1 MAIKR
6 MDAADRRTA
15 IVEMAT
21 PLFAR
26 RGFAGTTT
34 KEIAEAA
41 GVSEAL
47 LFRHF
52 PTKAALYEE
61 ILQIGCQGDP
71 DLIQLAALEP
81 STATLV
87 LMTHVMFQHLVLGEF
102 GEQATI
108 QTRQRLNLQSLLED
122 GEYARIL
129 MSHIA
134 KRIMPVF
141 TASIAAARS
150 AGDLVD
156 NGIDPVNA
164 FWLSQHVAAQ
174 MAYGRLCGPSVFPYE
189 GAIEQVTGQAVRFV
203 LSGIGLK
210 REAIEANYVPTQL
223 AALCQLGKFGAVAEG
238 NTRVNGPHGA
248 IAPGAPAAQ
257 AADRAAQ

>member
-1 MAIKR
+1 
-6 MDAADRRTA
+6 
-15 IVEMAT
+15 MAT
-21 PLFAR
+21 PLFAKTGLCRHHHQGDRGGCR
-26 RGFAGTTT
+26 RLGSLA
-34 KEIAEAA
+34 
-41 GVSEAL
+41 VPP
-47 LFRHF
+47 F
-52 PTKAALYEE
+52 PDQGRLYEE

-141 TASIAAARS
+141 HRQHRGGAQRWRS
-150 AGDLVD
+150 
-156 NGIDPVNA
+156 
-164 FWLSQHVAAQ
+164 
-174 MAYGRLCGPSVFPYE
+174 GR
-189 GAIEQVTGQAVRFV
+189 
-203 LSGIGLK
+203 
-210 REAIEANYVPTQL
+210 
-223 AALCQLGKFGAVAEG
+223 
-238 NTRVNGPHGA
+238 
-248 IAPGAPAAQ
+248 
-257 AADRAAQ
+257 

>member
-15 IVEMAT
+15 IVEIAT

-61 ILQIGCQGDP
+61 ILQAGCQGDP
-71 DLIQLAALEP
+71 DLVQLESLPP

-87 LMTHVMFQHLVLGEF
+87 FMTHTMFRHLVLGEF
-102 GEQATI
+102 GDRPTI
-108 QTRQRLNLQSLLED
+108 ETRQRLNLQSLVED

-141 TASIAAARS
+141 AASIAAARA
-150 AGDLVD
+150 AGDMAASD
-156 NGIDPVNA
+156 IDPANA
-164 FWLSQHVAAQ
+164 FWFAQHVAAQ
-174 MAYGRLCGPSVFPYE
+174 MAYGRLCGASVFPYRGDIE
-189 GAIEQVTGQAVRFV
+189 GVTQEAVRFV
-203 LSGIGLK
+203 LSGIGLTPAAVK
-210 REAIEANYVPTQL
+210 ANYDPARIVDFSSLGKIDQRVQA
-223 AALCQLGKFGAVAEG
+223 AALSAE
-238 NTRVNGPHGA
+238 
-248 IAPGAPAAQ
+248 
-257 AADRAAQ
+257 

>member
-1 MAIKR
+1 MANKR

-15 IVEMAT
+15 IVERAT

-26 RGFAGTTT
+26 KGFAGTTT
-34 KEIAEAA
+34 KDIAEAA

-71 DLIQLAALEP
+71 DLIQLAALQP

-87 LMTHVMFQHLVLGEF
+87 LMTQVMFRHLVLGEF
-102 GEQATI
+102 GEHATI
-108 QTRQRLNLQSLLED
+108 QTRQRLNLQSVLED

-134 KRIMPVF
+134 KKILPVF
-141 TASIAAARS
+141 TASIAAARA

-156 NGIDPVNA
+156 NGVDPVNA

-174 MAYGRLCGPSVFPYE
+174 MAYGRLCGASVFPYE
-189 GAIEQVTGQAVRFV
+189 GQIEDVTQEGVRFV

-210 REAIEANYVPTQL
+210 REAFEANYDPTQL
-223 AALCQLGKFGAVAEG
+223 AVLCQAGKFASPAEALASAVKDNALGA
-238 NTRVNGPHGA
+238 TL
-248 IAPGAPAAQ
+248 APAAM
-257 AADRAAQ
+257 AAEPAE

>member
-1 MAIKR
+1 MANKR

-15 IVEMAT
+15 IVEVAT

-61 ILQIGCQGDP
+61 ILQIGCQSDP
-71 DLIQLAALEP
+71 DLIQLEALTP

-87 LMTHVMFQHLVLGEF
+87 FMTHAMFRHLVLFEF
-102 GEQATI
+102 GEQASV
-108 QTRQRLNLQSLLED
+108 QTRQRLNLQSLVED

-134 KRIMPVF
+134 RRIMPVF
-141 TASIAAARS
+141 TKSIAAAR
-150 AGDLVD
+150 ATGDLAD
-156 NGIDPVNA
+156 NGIDPANA
-164 FWLSQHVAAQ
+164 FWFSQHVAAQ
-174 MAYGRLCGPSVFPYE
+174 MAYGRLCGPSVFPYD
-189 GAIEQVTGQAVRFV
+189 GDIEAVVAEAVRFV

-210 REAIEANYVPTQL
+210 REAIETNYDPSQMT
-223 AALCQLGKFGAVAEG
+223 ALCQAGKFGTAESAPAPAVAAQP
-238 NTRVNGPHGA
+238 V
-248 IAPGAPAAQ
+248 AAQ
-257 AADRAAQ
+257 PAE

>member
-15 IVEMAT
+15 IVEVAT

-71 DLIQLAALEP
+71 DLIQLEALPP

-87 LMTHVMFQHLVLGEF
+87 FMAHAMFRHLVLFEF
-102 GEQATI
+102 GEQVEI

-134 KRIMPVF
+134 RRIMPVF
-141 TASIAAARS
+141 TSSIAAAR
-150 AGDLVD
+150 ATGDLVD

-164 FWLSQHVAAQ
+164 FWFSQHVAAQ
-174 MAYGRLCGPSVFPYE
+174 MAYGRLRGSSVFPYD
-189 GAIEQVTGQAVRFV
+189 GNIEAVTAEAVRFV

-210 REAIEANYVPTQL
+210 REAIETNYDPSRW
-223 AALCQLGKFGAVAEG
+223 AALCQAGKLGATTAEADAPP
-238 NTRVNGPHGA
+238 TV
-248 IAPGAPAAQ
+248 IAAEAE
-257 AADRAAQ
+257 

>member
-1 MAIKR
+1 MAVKR

-15 IVEMAT
+15 IVEIAT

-71 DLIQLAALEP
+71 DLIQLEALQP

-87 LMTHVMFQHLVLGEF
+87 FMTHAMFLHLVLGEF
-102 GEQATI
+102 GDRPTI
-108 QTRQRLNLQSLLED
+108 ETRQRLNLQSLVED

-141 TASIAAARS
+141 VASIAAARA
-150 AGDLVD
+150 AGDMAV
-156 NGIDPVNA
+156 NGIDPINA
-164 FWLSQHVAAQ
+164 FWFSQHVAAQ
-174 MAYGRLCGPSVFPYE
+174 MAYGRLCGPSVFPYR
-189 GAIEQVTGQAVRFV
+189 GDIEAVTAEAVRFV

-210 REAIEANYVPTQL
+210 SEAIDANYDPSRL
-223 AALCQLGKFGAVAEG
+223 PSLCQTGKIGHTQGVEATAAVTSTATGGAASSGV
-238 NTRVNGPHGA
+238 
-248 IAPGAPAAQ
+248 
-257 AADRAAQ
+257 RAAQHAE

>member
-15 IVEMAT
+15 IVEVAT

-71 DLIQLAALEP
+71 DLIQLEALQP

-87 LMTHVMFQHLVLGEF
+87 LMTQVMFRHLVLGEF
-102 GEQATI
+102 GEHATI
-108 QTRQRLNLQSLLED
+108 QTRQRLNLQSVLED

-141 TASIAAARS
+141 TASIEAARA

-156 NGIDPVNA
+156 NGVDPVNA

-174 MAYGRLCGPSVFPYE
+174 MAYGRLCGASVFPYKGQIEDVTQE
-189 GAIEQVTGQAVRFV
+189 GVRFV

-210 REAIEANYVPTQL
+210 REAFEANYDPTQM
-223 AALCQLGKFGAVAEG
+223 AALCQAGAFASPAEALASAVKDKALGAAL
-238 NTRVNGPHGA
+238 
-248 IAPGAPAAQ
+248 APAAM
-257 AADRAAQ
+257 AVEPAE